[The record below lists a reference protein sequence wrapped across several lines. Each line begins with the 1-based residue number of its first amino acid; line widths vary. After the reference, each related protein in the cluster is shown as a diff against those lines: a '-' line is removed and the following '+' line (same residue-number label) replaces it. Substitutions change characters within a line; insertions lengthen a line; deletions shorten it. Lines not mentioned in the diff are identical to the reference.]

1 MACRFVTYYWWRF
14 IGNTKRIIT
23 DAQTLYIDWNSWK
36 CPEIFK
42 LIQSKGNVPIDD
54 MRQSFNMGIGMVLI
68 IKRNHI
74 DKAKSF
80 LNSINE
86 KHYIIG
92 KVE

>member
-1 MACRFVTYYWWRF
+1 MHKRYIL
-14 IGNTKRIIT
+14 IGIVEM
-23 DAQTLYIDWNSWK
+23 S
-36 CPEIFK
+36 EIFK